1 MIVRNRKLY
10 PQSSTK
16 RQKEEIDEGLS
27 SESELKQIHQLDP
40 VTKHEQIM
48 IIEESKVPL

>member
-1 MIVRNRKLY
+1 MIVRNRKFY
-10 PQSSTK
+10 SQSSTK

-27 SESELKQIHQLDP
+27 SESELKEMHQLDP
-40 VTKHEQIM
+40 VAKNEQMM